1 MKRSYP
7 CHNEKSKRAAGPGR
21 AREDFTVD
29 CFLRPVA
36 AILRP
41 AEDGLPGSPIAAI
54 LDDPDNHVY
63 FAVVKTDDNPM
74 KAIRCKNKGGVSIA
88 VSIIED
94 DAPARVIL
102 ADWIRRTQ
110 GFRCTGVHGSSESAL
125 ATLPAEKPTVVLM
138 DINLPGMNG
147 IECVR
152 RLKPLLPDTQF
163 VMLTVYEDAEHI
175 FNALAAGAS
184 GYLLK
189 RMPRAELLAALKDVD
204 AGGSPMTSNIA
215 RKVVQS
221 FRRLGTQSSDAEDL
235 SPRERE
241 VLELLARG
249 YLYKEIAESLQISVP
264 TVNTYIRR
272 IYEKLHV
279 RSRSQA
285 VAKFTNVHTG
295 AGTGGVRAV
304 NNPANR

>member
-1 MKRSYP
+1 
-7 CHNEKSKRAAGPGR
+7 
-21 AREDFTVD
+21 
-29 CFLRPVA
+29 
-36 AILRP
+36 
-41 AEDGLPGSPIAAI
+41 
-54 LDDPDNHVY
+54 
-63 FAVVKTDDNPM
+63 
-74 KAIRCKNKGGVSIA
+74 VSIA

-94 DAPARVIL
+94 DAPAREIL
-102 ADWIRRTQ
+102 ASWIRRAE
-110 GFRCTGVHGSSESAL
+110 GFRLVSEHGSAESAIEYL
-125 ATLPAEKPTVVLM
+125 APQKPAVVLM
-138 DINLPGMNG
+138 DINLPGLNG

-163 VMLTVYEDAEHI
+163 VMLTVYEDADHI
-175 FNALAAGAS
+175 FNALAAGAT

-189 RMPRAELLAALKDVD
+189 QTPRSELLAALKQVH

-215 RKVVQS
+215 RKIVQS
-221 FRRLGTQSSDAEDL
+221 FQQQPRTSVEAAEL

-249 YLYKEIAESLQISVP
+249 YLYKEIADTLSISLP

-285 VAKFTNVHTG
+285 VAKYAHLPLG
-295 AGTGGVRAV
+295 DDRRPGTTRG
-304 NNPANR
+304 